1 MKLDDVTKTLLAALL
16 VVPLVSCG
24 KNEPPAPAVEAPAA
38 MTPTAPEPAPASS
51 PAASSPAQTSG
62 PASAVEPAK

>member
-1 MKLDDVTKTLLAALL
+1 MKLDEVTKTLLAALL

-38 MTPTAPEPAPASS
+38 MTPPAPEPAA
-51 PAASSPAQTSG
+51 AASSPAQTSEA
-62 PASAVEPAK
+62 ASAVEPAK